1 MPSGRQLAVLVTLTR
16 GRSVPRGTSR
26 KLPRSVPAIA
36 GYSLGG
42 ALPDNNKSST
52 AVHLRHAFLT
62 RYSHIQ
68 TQQASHARHCRAALQ
83 LPVQTVFAT
92 APAVAYLYA
101 HCATT
106 KPEEAPLAA
115 VKGGGEGE
123 AHGRSESA
131 R

>member
-16 GRSVPRGTSR
+16 GNSVPRGTSR
-26 KLPRSVPAIA
+26 KLPRSVPAIT

-52 AVHLRHAFLT
+52 AAHLRHAFLI

-68 TQQASHARHCRAALQ
+68 TQQASHARYCR
-83 LPVQTVFAT
+83 LPIQTVFAT
-92 APAVAYLYA
+92 APPIAHLYA
-101 HCATT
+101 HCATA

-115 VKGGGEGE
+115 VEGRGEGE